1 MLDAIKYTILLV
13 EDDLSILKL
22 LDHIFKKDYNTFTA
36 ENGRIALE
44 KIKENKFDLI
54 ISDIM
59 MPDIDGFEFKQQ
71 LNLDHINKD
80 IPFIFLS
87 AMSDFNTRSTAL
99 KLGVTEYIVKPVKP
113 IEIKEKIKQFLQ
125 LQYNEKTDNTKI
137 Y

>member
-1 MLDAIKYTILLV
+1 MVDAIKYKILLV

-22 LDHIFKKDYNTFTA
+22 LEHIFKKDYDTFTA

-59 MPDIDGFEFKQQ
+59 MPDVDGFEFKHE
-71 LNLDHINKD
+71 LNLDPINKD

-99 KLGVTEYIVKPVKP
+99 KLGVSEYIVKPVKP
-113 IEIKEKIKQFLQ
+113 IEIKEKIKQFLHQ
-125 LQYNEKTDNTKI
+125 SYNKKIDNTRI